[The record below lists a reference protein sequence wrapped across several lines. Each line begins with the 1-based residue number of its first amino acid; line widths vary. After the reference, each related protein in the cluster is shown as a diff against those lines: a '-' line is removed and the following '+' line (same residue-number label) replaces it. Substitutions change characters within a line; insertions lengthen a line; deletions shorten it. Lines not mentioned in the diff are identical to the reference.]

1 MSTTSVPSE
10 PSDQSEAAGR
20 PDNHLYDGIYVV
32 IVLAEQAM
40 TAGDAAE
47 VVSLHDGIEEKRR
60 YHVLIPCE
68 NAQLQVEAALG
79 SLAASET
86 LAAPAIVGSEVETAE
101 AQREI
106 DAEASSAVTVS
117 VAAIE
122 ATGHQATGEFSSD
135 DPIRELARVA
145 DAQRA
150 DEVIVMTRPHI
161 VQEFLHLDW
170 ASKARR
176 HLGVPVLH
184 LVEHEPLDAEAAN
197 GQGIT
202 GM

>member
-1 MSTTSVPSE
+1 M
-10 PSDQSEAAGR
+10 
-20 PDNHLYDGIYVV
+20 YKV

-47 VVSLHDGIEEKRR
+47 VVSLHDGIDEPRH

-86 LAAPAIVGSEVETAE
+86 LAAPVVMAGQTDTDEVQKEFDAKAET
-101 AQREI
+101 
-106 DAEASSAVTVS
+106 AVTVS
-117 VAAIE
+117 VAAIQQ
-122 ATGHQATGEFSSD
+122 TGHEASGEFSSD
-135 DPIRELARVA
+135 DPIDMLDNVVRDQAA
-145 DAQRA
+145 A
-150 DEVIVMTRPHI
+150 EVIVMTRPHVI
-161 VQEFLHLDW
+161 QEFLHIDW

-176 HLGVPVLH
+176 RLGVPVLH
-184 LVEHEPLDAEAAN
+184 LVEHEDLDAEAN
-197 GQGIT
+197 TGQGIT

>member
-1 MSTTSVPSE
+1 MPTTSE
-10 PSDQSEAAGR
+10 RPSDPPGSDPGR
-20 PDNHLYDGIYVV
+20 YKV

-40 TAGDAAE
+40 SPNDAAE
-47 VVSLHDGIEEKRR
+47 VVSLHDGIAETRH

-86 LAAPAIVGSEVETAE
+86 LAAPAIVGSDVDMAE
-101 AQREI
+101 AQRHI
-106 DAEASSAVTVS
+106 DAEAMSAVSIS
-117 VAAIE
+117 VAAIK
-122 ATGHQATGEFSSD
+122 ATGHEASGEFSSH
-135 DPIRELARVA
+135 DPINELARLVE
-145 DAQRA
+145 DERA
-150 DEVIVMTRPHI
+150 DEVIVMTRPHV
-161 VQEFLHLDW
+161 VQEFLHIDW

-176 HLGVPVLH
+176 KLGVPVLH

>member
-1 MSTTSVPSE
+1 MST
-10 PSDQSEAAGR
+10 PSDPSDPASHHD
-20 PDNHLYDGIYVV
+20 PTKDHLYDGIYKV

-47 VVSLHDGIEEKRR
+47 VVSLHDGIDEVRH

-86 LAAPAIVGSEVETAE
+86 LAAPAIVGSEVDTAE
-101 AQREI
+101 AQRHI
-106 DAEASSAVTVS
+106 DAEAMSAVTVS
-117 VAAIE
+117 IAAIKE
-122 ATGHQATGEFSSD
+122 TGHEASGEFSSR
-135 DPIRELARVA
+135 DPISELARVV
-145 DAQRA
+145 DDEKA
-150 DEVIVMTRPHI
+150 DEVIVMTRPHV

-176 HLGVPVLH
+176 KLGVPVLH